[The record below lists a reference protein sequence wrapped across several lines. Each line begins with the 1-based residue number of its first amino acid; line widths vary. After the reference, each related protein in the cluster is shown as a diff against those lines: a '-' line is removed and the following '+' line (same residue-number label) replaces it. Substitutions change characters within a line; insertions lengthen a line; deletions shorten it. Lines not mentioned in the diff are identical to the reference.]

1 MRNSWENPSSTF
13 VVWDFWIFG
22 LSSSCESDGAAKD
35 VEDGIMDPLE
45 RQEVLASL
53 GFRCLLTLSTKSA
66 LISTLLALLR
76 NSWFLVATKRCQSKF
91 LPAANRFCRLDRST
105 LKTTCSLVM
114 HFQTGEN
121 PSCSN
126 RYLFR
131 HTFSFW
137 HISCLLNLRFRFWL
151 CAAST
156 EMLDLRMWGFPGCLA
171 RCPFQV
177 AICVHLCTGGG
188 VTTFRHSILFLVVI
202 LLRYIS

>member
-1 MRNSWENPSSTF
+1 MTNSWENPSSTF

-91 LPAANRFCRLDRST
+91 LPAANRFCRLLWWCISKPVKIPAVLTDICLDIPSASDTSHVSWIWGLDFDYVQPPLRRST
-105 LKTTCSLVM
+105 
-114 HFQTGEN
+114 
-121 PSCSN
+121 
-126 RYLFR
+126 
-131 HTFSFW
+131 
-137 HISCLLNLRFRFWL
+137 
-151 CAAST
+151 
-156 EMLDLRMWGFPGCLA
+156 
-171 RCPFQV
+171 
-177 AICVHLCTGGG
+177 
-188 VTTFRHSILFLVVI
+188 
-202 LLRYIS
+202 